1 MKGKFLK
8 MESREEGE
16 LEGGREK
23 RGEGEGKRIRKREKQ
38 TRIKNDKN
46 TKTKQLIYETWSTET
61 ENGRKGQVGGA
72 KEGKK
77 VEL

>member
-1 MKGKFLK
+1 MLFII
-8 MESREEGE
+8 SWY
-16 LEGGREK
+16 
-23 RGEGEGKRIRKREKQ
+23 IWD
-38 TRIKNDKN
+38 IKNDKN

-77 VEL
+77 VEF